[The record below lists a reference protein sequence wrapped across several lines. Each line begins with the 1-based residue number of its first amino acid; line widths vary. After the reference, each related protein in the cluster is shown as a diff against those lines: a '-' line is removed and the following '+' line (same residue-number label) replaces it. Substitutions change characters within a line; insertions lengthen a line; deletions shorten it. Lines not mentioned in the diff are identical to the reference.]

1 MSSERATIVLVH
13 GAWHGA
19 WCWDRVMP
27 LLEERGLSVRTVDL
41 PSVDPAGDDRP
52 DLTDDAAAVS
62 AVLDAVDGPIL
73 LCGHSY
79 GGMVITR
86 AAAGRSD
93 ITRLVYLCAAMPDSG
108 ESGAAVFER
117 AGITAPWLVVDD
129 GLMSVDPEQA
139 SSVFYADCDPETQQT
154 AVARL
159 RRMSIAPHVEP
170 VPVAAWRS
178 IPSTYVVCTKDVAI
192 PTEAQRR
199 AFAPQAD
206 EVLELDASHSPFL
219 SQPAAVAELLAERA

>member
-19 WCWDRVMP
+19 WCWERVVP
-27 LLEERGLSVRTVDL
+27 LLEQRGLSVRTVEL
-41 PSVDPAGDDRP
+41 PSVGPSGSDRP

-62 AVLDAVDGPIL
+62 AVLDAVGGPIL

-86 AAAGRSD
+86 AAADRSD
-93 ITRLVYLCAAMPDSG
+93 VNRLVYLCAAMPDSG

-117 AGITAPWLVVDD
+117 AGITAGWLVVDD

-139 SSVFYADCDPETQQT
+139 SSVFYGDCDSETQQAAIT
-154 AVARL
+154 RL
-159 RRMSIAPHVEP
+159 RPMSVAPHLEP
-170 VPVAAWRS
+170 VPTAAWRS
-178 IPSTYVVCTKDVAI
+178 IPSTYVVCTRDMAI

-199 AFAPQAD
+199 AFAPQAG
-206 EVLELDASHSPFL
+206 EVVELDAGHSPFL
-219 SQPAAVAELLAERA
+219 SQPAAVAELLADRA